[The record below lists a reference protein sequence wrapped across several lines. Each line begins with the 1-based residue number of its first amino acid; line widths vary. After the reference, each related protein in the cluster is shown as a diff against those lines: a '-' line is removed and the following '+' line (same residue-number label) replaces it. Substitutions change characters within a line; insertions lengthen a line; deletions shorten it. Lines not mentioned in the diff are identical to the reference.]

1 MTRSLRIGI
10 VGAGYIAG
18 VHSAA
23 YVTARGTFPDLPLV
37 ELRRVV
43 DADIERAAMLA
54 SSWGWGEQGSDWR
67 AITRADDV
75 DVVDI
80 CTPNDLHVEV
90 AVDALHHGKHVIC
103 EKPLAA
109 DLDAARAMA
118 EVARGSDR
126 LAQVCFYYRTWPV
139 IAWAGQLVR
148 EGAIG
153 TPLHLR
159 AWMLQDYAAAAHR
172 GLGWRATSHS
182 GGAGALDDLG
192 SHVLD
197 LAHYL
202 VGDIGAVQATCGPM
216 VDRGPLSVID
226 AASILAEF
234 SSGATGVIEASWA
247 MRGHACDLGFD
258 LVGDEGAIRF
268 SWERA
273 NELHVLRAG
282 SEGFERALLGPS
294 QPGGGA
300 FVGVPGQQMG
310 YRDAFT
316 IGIAT
321 MLTAIAT
328 GAPEVRPS
336 FDDGAA
342 VAAVVAAVKRSS
354 DARARAL
361 I

>member
-1 MTRSLRIGI
+1 MTKSLKIGV

-23 YVTARGTFPDLPLV
+23 YVTARGTFPDLPPV

-43 DADIERAAMLA
+43 DVDIERAATLA
-54 SSWGWGEQGSDWR
+54 SSWGWSEQASDWR

-75 DVVDI
+75 DIVDI
-80 CTPNDLHVEV
+80 CTPNDLHVEI
-90 AVDALHHGKHVIC
+90 ALDALDHGKHVIC

-109 DLDAARAMA
+109 DADAARTMA

-126 LAQVCFYYRTWPV
+126 LAQVCFYYRTWPA

-148 EGAIG
+148 EGTIG
-153 TPLHLR
+153 KPLHLR

-192 SHVLD
+192 SHILD
-197 LAHYL
+197 IARHL
-202 VGDIGAVQATCGPM
+202 VGEISAVQAMCHTT
-216 VDRGPLSVID
+216 VDRGPIALID

-247 MRGHACDLGFD
+247 MRGHSCDLGFD

-268 SWERA
+268 SWEHA
-273 NELHVLRAG
+273 NELHVQRA
-282 SEGFERALLGPS
+282 SRDGFERALLGPA
-294 QPGGGA
+294 QPGGEA

-316 IGIAT
+316 LGIAA

-328 GAPEVRPS
+328 GAREVRPS

-342 VAAVVAAVKRSS
+342 VAAVVAAAKRSS
-354 DARARAL
+354 DDRARVV